1 MAIKLN
7 SEESV
12 FRNELIFAVDAKA
25 INIDNTFINLYMLLR
40 HNGVRPRQ
48 RASSGTKAFI
58 DIDRLK
64 SVFGALEKEGSI
76 KGYNDN
82 PEAAEL
88 WIRSNLV
95 NMVHRGRVD
104 QEKVSSLR
112 PIHLESY
119 RVRNALN
126 TRDYNSA
133 DQVYLMLNAD
143 PAVKESLKD
152 FLMEGWDKTTEKIS
166 TGLDL
171 DVDSLGLLHL
181 IKNVKP
187 GFIDSPSTFSKIKP
201 ILEDQ
206 AKVFCEDIKRL
217 LIYKRVIPRNVL
229 IDYLKTLTSFH
240 LSLYVQKL
248 IYLLPN
254 MVTNGSKDVVD
265 DWSIVVDATDDY
277 ESKVAPMAVEDCDRL
292 INSIYDYIRATF
304 QINAVLRFTKLDK
317 NDSENIDLALQV
329 IKERPATMETY
340 FTVAWDNA
348 YASLDEDNKSLLDD
362 LMQYEHNYFDRYVE
376 LILKARGAY
385 QYKYHMQMLDNL
397 SQKNSDRGLMA
408 QGRSRRH
415 PRRFVIGTRLLEA
428 LVQIMVLDVKS
439 DQFTTRTLSIEEL
452 IETLRSRYGLIINGL
467 TEERFKDANLNTHLA
482 FKDNVNAFK
491 LKLRQ
496 IGFYN
501 DLSDAYILQ
510 KIRPRYQVASN

>member
-7 SEESV
+7 GEEGV

-58 DIDRLK
+58 DVDRLK
-64 SVFGALEKEGSI
+64 GVFSALEKEGSI

-95 NMVHRGRVD
+95 NMVNRGRVD

-187 GFIDSPSTFSKIKP
+187 GFIDSPSTFSKIK
-201 ILEDQ
+201 
-206 AKVFCEDIKRL
+206 
-217 LIYKRVIPRNVL
+217 
-229 IDYLKTLTSFH
+229 
-240 LSLYVQKL
+240 LSL
-248 IYLLPN
+248 
-254 MVTNGSKDVVD
+254 
-265 DWSIVVDATDDY
+265 
-277 ESKVAPMAVEDCDRL
+277 R
-292 INSIYDYIRATF
+292 
-304 QINAVLRFTKLDK
+304 TKLK
-317 NDSENIDLALQV
+317 
-329 IKERPATMETY
+329 Y
-340 FTVAWDNA
+340 F
-348 YASLDEDNKSLLDD
+348 
-362 LMQYEHNYFDRYVE
+362 
-376 LILKARGAY
+376 AR
-385 QYKYHMQMLDNL
+385 
-397 SQKNSDRGLMA
+397 
-408 QGRSRRH
+408 
-415 PRRFVIGTRLLEA
+415 I
-428 LVQIMVLDVKS
+428 
-439 DQFTTRTLSIEEL
+439 
-452 IETLRSRYGLIINGL
+452 
-467 TEERFKDANLNTHLA
+467 
-482 FKDNVNAFK
+482 
-491 LKLRQ
+491 
-496 IGFYN
+496 
-501 DLSDAYILQ
+501 
-510 KIRPRYQVASN
+510 